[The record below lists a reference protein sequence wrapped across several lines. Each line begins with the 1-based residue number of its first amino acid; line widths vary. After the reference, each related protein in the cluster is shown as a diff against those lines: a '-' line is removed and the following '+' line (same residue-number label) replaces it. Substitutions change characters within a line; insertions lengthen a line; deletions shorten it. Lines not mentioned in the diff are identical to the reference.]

1 MLILARTHI
10 ILYDSVNGACVVY
23 RHVNSDIC
31 RKLMCFS
38 RFSSVLEP
46 YYTCLTRLFKN
57 LFMILG
63 IPVIKVESIKLKVNM
78 PLIRLMNL
86 KDIGIS

>member
-1 MLILARTHI
+1 MKIERYAHPCSNTHHP
-10 ILYDSVNGACVVY
+10 LCSVNGACVVY
-23 RHVNSDIC
+23 RHVNSDIS
-31 RKLMCFS
+31 RKVMCFP

-63 IPVIKVESIKLKVNM
+63 IPVIKVDSINS
-78 PLIRLMNL
+78 RLTCH
-86 KDIGIS
+86 